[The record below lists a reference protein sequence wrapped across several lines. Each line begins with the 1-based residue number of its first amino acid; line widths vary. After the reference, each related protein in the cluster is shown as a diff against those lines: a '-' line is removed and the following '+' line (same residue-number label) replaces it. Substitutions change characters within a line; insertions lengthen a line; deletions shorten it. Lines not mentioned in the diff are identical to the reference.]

1 MKPGAVVKWVG
12 QVVVHKRSESTV
24 FTGVVQSV
32 RPEGHVVVRG
42 KTPEAEAMRLI
53 VGAPSDFMEVET

>member
-12 QVVVHKRSESTV
+12 QVVVHKQPEPVV

-32 RPEGHVVVRG
+32 RPEGHVVVRVR
-42 KTPEAEAMRLI
+42 TPDAEAMRLI
-53 VGAPSDFMEVET
+53 VGAPSDFMEVAS

>member
-12 QVVVHKRSESTV
+12 QVVVDKRSESTV

-32 RPEGHVVVRG
+32 RPEGHVVVRVT
-42 KTPEAEAMRLI
+42 TPEAEAKRLA
-53 VGAPSDFMEVET
+53 VGAPSDFLSVAA

>member
-12 QVVVHKRSESTV
+12 QVVVDKRSESTV

-32 RPEGHVVVRG
+32 RPEGHVVVRI